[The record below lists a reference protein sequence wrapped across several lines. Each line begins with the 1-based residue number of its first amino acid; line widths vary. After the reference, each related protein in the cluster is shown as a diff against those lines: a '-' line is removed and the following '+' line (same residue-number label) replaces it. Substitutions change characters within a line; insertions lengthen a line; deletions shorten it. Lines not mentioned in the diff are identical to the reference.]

1 MKLLIGGKSRN
12 IYKRKDG
19 SAYYKSG
26 GENVDASYMF
36 KKNGDLKKQYI
47 GGVKGNLAKV
57 EKKKRSSKCA
67 KQILGGVG
75 EGISFDPIK
84 VESEK
89 LVGLNGDIDEAKAKV
104 ELQKLCYIALN
115 GLSIQLNGLEPNDDK
130 DKIKISIANSPEK
143 FKTYVDINI
152 DESTRGRIYD
162 GAADD
167 SAKLAAITAD
177 FGKADSVSELKKLG
191 FTTLDF
197 MTNSITVTRAYVLN
211 KILQCFKGAN
221 PLANVVLTLPDGEI
235 TDRRSSHQNGI
246 LKEEEAIIDPQSGEF
261 KLDPEASKQILENI
275 VGVLKICMVN
285 DPNKIEL
292 HTSVRNLHTIL
303 FTDEKIGAPA
313 PEDAAYVDAPA
324 PDVVPAAE

>member
-89 LVGLNGDIDEAKAKV
+89 LVNEAEAINDDLAKK
-104 ELQKLCYIALN
+104 ELEKLCYIALN
-115 GLSIQLNGLEPNDDK
+115 GLSIKSNELKEDNSK
-130 DKIKISIANSPEK
+130 DKIKISIGNTQEK
-143 FKTYVDINI
+143 FKEYVDNNI
-152 DESTRGRIYD
+152 GEATRRLIYGD
-162 GAADD
+162 AADD

-177 FGKADSVSELKKLG
+177 FGKADSELKKLG
-191 FTTLDF
+191 FTEIKVDVG
-197 MTNSITVTRAYVLN
+197 ITVTRAYVLN
-211 KILQCFKGAN
+211 KILLCFEGAD
-221 PLANVVLTLPDGEI
+221 PLADQQLTPGNDI
-235 TDRRSSHQNGI
+235 ADRRSTHINGV
-246 LKEEEAIIDPQSGEF
+246 LKDAEAIIDPQSGEF
-261 KLDPEASKQILENI
+261 KANLTISKQILENI
-275 VGVLKICMVN
+275 VSVLKKCMN
-285 DPNKIEL
+285 DNTNKDEL
-292 HTSVRNLHTIL
+292 HTIVRNLHTIL
-303 FTDEKIGAPA
+303 FKYEKIGAPA
-313 PEDAAYVDAPA
+313 PEGAAYTPA
-324 PDVVPAAE
+324 LEQE